1 MSAVATHEHFGSMT
15 SNKILFSAPDTRP
28 SLQHAARAL
37 YEAGLLGA
45 YYTTFALS
53 DNGRSIRAAE
63 SFDRIFHFRLAAELR
78 RRAIREFP
86 AHLVRRFPFWDVP
99 RTLLSRLN
107 VSERIVDGLHHRSL
121 ASLDRHVAGGLNG
134 FAGVYAVNLAARTTF
149 TAAKDRGI
157 SCIYE
162 VLTLEARSYI
172 KVLRE
177 EFEKFPALF
186 TSTTPV
192 DRTAERYIPRSDAEW
207 RLADLIIVN
216 SDLTR
221 DSYAAAGFDI
231 SKVRV
236 VPLGFPPL
244 GSEKNPL
251 SVASSQ
257 QPLNVLWAG
266 NFSISKGAHYLV
278 PALKSSAL
286 RRNIRVKI
294 FGKQLLPPNTISDLA
309 GKAEFRGTIPH
320 AQLFAEYRMAD
331 VLILPTLSDGFAM
344 VISEAMS
351 QGLPVITTRCAGA
364 AQFIEPGKNGII
376 VPPCDP
382 AALVEALSWCADHP
396 KELRAMGTKARETAA
411 RWQWSDYRRTVA
423 QAVIECTGRRSA

>member
-1 MSAVATHEHFGSMT
+1 MYLRQRLALAERIAAAVTGDHFSSMT
-15 SNKILFSAPDTRP
+15 TSKILFSAPDTRP

-45 YYTTFALS
+45 YYTTVALS
-53 DNGRSIRAAE
+53 DNGRTIRAAE
-63 SFDRIFHFRLAAELR
+63 FLDGLLHSQLAAELR

-86 AHLVRRFPFWDVP
+86 SNLVRRFPFWDVP

-121 ASLDRHVAGGLNG
+121 MSLDRHVAGGLNG

-177 EFEKFPALF
+177 EFKKFPALF

-216 SDLTR
+216 SNLTR

-251 SVASSQ
+251 S
-257 QPLNVLWAG
+257 
-266 NFSISKGAHYLV
+266 
-278 PALKSSAL
+278 
-286 RRNIRVKI
+286 
-294 FGKQLLPPNTISDLA
+294 
-309 GKAEFRGTIPH
+309 
-320 AQLFAEYRMAD
+320 
-331 VLILPTLSDGFAM
+331 
-344 VISEAMS
+344 
-351 QGLPVITTRCAGA
+351 
-364 AQFIEPGKNGII
+364 
-376 VPPCDP
+376 
-382 AALVEALSWCADHP
+382 
-396 KELRAMGTKARETAA
+396 
-411 RWQWSDYRRTVA
+411 
-423 QAVIECTGRRSA
+423 

>member
-1 MSAVATHEHFGSMT
+1 MT
-15 SNKILFSAPDTRP
+15 TNKILFSAPDTRP

-63 SFDRIFHFRLAAELR
+63 FLDRILHSRLAAELR

-86 AHLVRRFPFWDVP
+86 TDLMRRHPFWDVP
-99 RTLLSRLN
+99 RTLLSRLD
-107 VSERIVDGLHHRSL
+107 VGERIVDGLHHRSL
-121 ASLDRHVAGGLNG
+121 MSLDRHVAAGLNG

-172 KVLRE
+172 RMLRE

-192 DRTAERYIPRSDAEW
+192 DMTAQRYIQRSDAEW

-236 VPLGFPPL
+236 IPLGFPPL
-244 GSEKNPL
+244 GPEKGPS

-257 QPLNVLWAG
+257 EPLNVLWAG
-266 NFSISKGAHYLV
+266 NFSISKGAHYLI

-286 RRNIRVKI
+286 RGNTRVKV
-294 FGKQLLPPNTISDLA
+294 FGKQLLPPNAISDLA
-309 GKAEFRGTIPH
+309 GKAEFHGTIPH

-396 KELRAMGTKARETAA
+396 QELRAMGIKAREIAA
-411 RWQWSDYRRTVA
+411 GWQWSDYRRTVA
-423 QAVIECTGRRSA
+423 QAVMECTGHRSN